1 MREFSTGNAF
11 FSARE
16 TRFKDCPLA
25 KRCKESSGK
34 ICVEDLDKPMAKE
47 TAAVEKYSD
56 VAAGEFRSLTDAER
70 TQLRNKLGWTDAQL
84 DKCAINDAGTV
95 QYKTDRH
102 DLEGK
107 RGANGVAYECKTVV
121 INGITVEGVFPVF
134 DSAFDVQLSDNLLN
148 SSNGAQFG
156 ACNKQLKAAIES
168 DPEIRKKFTSD
179 QLDEI
184 ADEDTPTGYTWH
196 HNEEPGR
203 MQLVKTAD
211 HDRTQGGAAHTGGKS
226 LWGDKYGE
234 LAAGQT
240 ASNGGGE

>member
-1 MREFSTGNAF
+1 MQEFSTSNAF
-11 FSARE
+11 FPAQE
-16 TRFKDCPLA
+16 TSFKDCPLA
-25 KRCKESSGK
+25 EQCKESSGE

-47 TAAVEKYSD
+47 TASVEKYSD
-56 VAAGEFRSLTDAER
+56 VAAGEFRVLTDAER
-70 TQLRNKLGWTDAQL
+70 TQLKDKLGWTDAQL
-84 DKCAINDAGTV
+84 DKCTINDEGTV

-107 RGANGVAYECKTVV
+107 QGANGVEYERKNVV
-121 INGITVEGVFPVF
+121 INGVTVEGVFPVF
-134 DSAFDVQLSDNLLN
+134 DSVFDVQLPDNLLK

-156 ACNKQLKAAIES
+156 ECNKQLKAAVEA
-168 DPEIRKKFTSD
+168 DPELRKKFTPD

-184 ADEDTPTGYTWH
+184 ADGDTPTGYTWH

-234 LAAGQT
+234 FAARQ
-240 ASNGGGE
+240 AADNGGAD